1 MIGKLKLYAAVF
13 PRFWMVIEVPRAPPF
28 ASTKV
33 PAVEAF
39 TPAVIDEVAV
49 SAGTETEA
57 PPEDPE
63 YVIANVARGLVPE
76 AYVPC
81 RLHVPALELPLQ

>member
-1 MIGKLKLYAAVF
+1 
-13 PRFWMVIEVPRAPPF
+13 MVIEVPRAPPF
-28 ASTKV
+28 ASIKV

-39 TPAVIDEVAV
+39 TPAAMDEVAV
-49 SAGTETEA
+49 SAGTETED

-63 YVIANVARGLVPE
+63 YEITNVARGLVPE

-81 RLHVPALELPLQ
+81 RLHFPWLELPLQY

>member
-1 MIGKLKLYAAVF
+1 
-13 PRFWMVIEVPRAPPF
+13 MVIEVPRAPPF

-33 PAVEAF
+33 PVVEAF

-49 SAGTETEA
+49 SAGTETED

-63 YVIANVARGLVPE
+63 YEITNVARGLVPE
-76 AYVPC
+76 AYVPWSF
-81 RLHVPALELPLQ
+81 HVPALELPLQ